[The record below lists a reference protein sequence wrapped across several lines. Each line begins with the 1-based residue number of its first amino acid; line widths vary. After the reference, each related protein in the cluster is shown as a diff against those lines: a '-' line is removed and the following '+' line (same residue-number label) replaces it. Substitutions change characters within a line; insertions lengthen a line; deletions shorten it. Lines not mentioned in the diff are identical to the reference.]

1 MSTWQSRRLVHP
13 KTADQYFSKQCQ
25 KAETAPEFSWK
36 LVPTTPLLVAC
47 NRCANSQ
54 SASPILS
61 LSLCWAAPE
70 RRSFNYAIFYFR
82 RNLQLKWASSP
93 GQANARQT
101 ARPPTCLGSSYI
113 VHLYVSMSMH
123 LFSHFWLSFCYHNQ
137 TATLWSV
144 LLIRLTPP
152 LPTTAAAT
160 RLQLQLVPRNWSAH
174 NGNWRLPCLLHLIFL
189 PSTIVFA
196 FCCQLHNLNGIS
208 RN

>member
-61 LSLCWAAPE
+61 FSLCWAAPE

-123 LFSHFWLSFCYHNQ
+123 LFFTFLIKFLLSQSDCNSLVCAADPTDSASAYNCCCY
-137 TATLWSV
+137 TASV
-144 LLIRLTPP
+144 
-152 LPTTAAAT
+152 AT
-160 RLQLQLVPRNWSAH
+160 CAP
-174 NGNWRLPCLLHLIFL
+174 
-189 PSTIVFA
+189 
-196 FCCQLHNLNGIS
+196 
-208 RN
+208 

>member
-36 LVPTTPLLVAC
+36 LLPLVAC

-54 SASPILS
+54 SASLT

-82 RNLQLKWASSP
+82 RKCNWSGRRLLDKRP
-93 GQANARQT
+93 
-101 ARPPTCLGSSYI
+101 ARPPTCLGPTYI
-113 VHLYVSMSMH
+113 VHVYVSVSMR
-123 LFSHFWLSFCYHNQ
+123 LFPHFWLSFCYHNQ

-152 LPTTAAAT
+152 LPAPTAVAAAT
-160 RLQLQLVPRNWSAH
+160 RLQLQLVARNWSAH
-174 NGNWRLPCLLHLIFL
+174 NGNWWLRLEAA
-189 PSTIVFA
+189 V
-196 FCCQLHNLNGIS
+196 
-208 RN
+208 